1 MKRYDP
7 NPHLIAPSTEQR
19 MVLAVDGD
27 YVRID
32 ELMEALKPGTKQIV
46 LCLKCNDT
54 GYFPIGSSCLCN
66 HIYPALEIDLHSEI
80 LALKAQRDVLDRAL
94 HELASACGMS
104 DKDVR
109 ALIDGATV
117 R

>member
-1 MKRYDP
+1 MNRYTP
-7 NPHLIAPSTEQR
+7 NPRLIAPSTEQR
-19 MVLAVDGD
+19 MILAVDGD
-27 YVRID
+27 YV
-32 ELMEALKPGTKQIV
+32 
-46 LCLKCNDT
+46 
-54 GYFPIGSSCLCN
+54 
-66 HIYPALEIDLHSEI
+66 LHSDA
-80 LALKAQRDVLDRAL
+80 LALKAQRDALDRAL

>member
-1 MKRYDP
+1 MNRYDP

-19 MVLAVDGD
+19 MVLAADGD
-27 YVRID
+27 YVLYS
-32 ELMEALKPGTKQIV
+32 EAMALK
-46 LCLKCNDT
+46 N
-54 GYFPIGSSCLCN
+54 
-66 HIYPALEIDLHSEI
+66 
-80 LALKAQRDVLDRAL
+80 QRDALDRAL

-109 ALIDGATV
+109 ALTCGI